1 MTDSMLVSR
10 SERTVSRGLLH
21 PLEGLAS
28 GWRTSKRQEKPHWLG
43 NLRGPP
49 PSDLGLLRAGLY
61 HPTRLGA
68 PERPYFLIT
77 LGFPEGKVSAFSA
90 GGLPKAGTTPPRGR
104 AVGHVT
110 CEGVTGISWAR
121 FLAWTLGPP
130 PPPTSRPCP
139 THSARSVRCLRLHL
153 GGGPLYCSPGRWLPG
168 GLHGVLYQGGR

>member
-130 PPPTSRPCP
+130 PPAHIPAVPHPLCPQCSLSSPSPRWWTSLLLSRKMA
-139 THSARSVRCLRLHL
+139 T
-153 GGGPLYCSPGRWLPG
+153 RWASWSSLP
-168 GLHGVLYQGGR
+168 RR